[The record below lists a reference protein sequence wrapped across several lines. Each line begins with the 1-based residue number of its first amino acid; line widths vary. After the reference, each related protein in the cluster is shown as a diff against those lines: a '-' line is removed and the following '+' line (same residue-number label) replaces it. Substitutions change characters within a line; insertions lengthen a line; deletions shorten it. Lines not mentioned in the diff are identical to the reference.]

1 VAKLRGLPDDKQMRH
16 DFHFVDRLTARPIPT
31 VGSLIPISS
40 ITPNPQQPRQL
51 FDGIDGLVASIK
63 EKGVLEPLL
72 VRQIEDDRYQ
82 IIAGERRFRAAQE
95 AGLSQVPCIEIDVDD
110 RGCLEISLV
119 ENLQRRDLT
128 PFEEAD
134 AVAALREQFGFT
146 HDEIGRKLGRSRTSV
161 TEVLSLATVPSPI
174 RDLCREAGITARSM
188 LLQVARQAD
197 EAAMRRTIEAIRTS
211 GLSREEVRDI
221 GRGEAPRKDASP
233 DSGRHPAGVASKSSG
248 EGYVFRFRTADR
260 PYAMTIRFADR
271 ESVPREELIGA
282 LEEILRELRQAR
294 EPR

>member
-1 VAKLRGLPDDKQMRH
+1 MVKLRGLPDDKQMRH

-31 VGSLIPISS
+31 VGSLIPISR

-51 FDGIDGLVASIK
+51 FDGIEGLVASIK

-95 AGLSQVPCIEIDVDD
+95 AGLSQVPCVEIDVDD

-161 TEVLSLATVPSPI
+161 TEVLSLATVPSAI

-188 LLQVARQAD
+188 LLQVARQPD
-197 EAAMRRTIEAIRTS
+197 EAAMRKTIDAIRTS

-221 GRGEAPRKDASP
+221 GRGDAARRDAASEP
-233 DSGRHPAGVASKSSG
+233 VRPTSGGASKSSG
-248 EGYVFRFRTADR
+248 EGYVFRFRTPDR

-271 ESVPREELIGA
+271 DSVPREELIVA
-282 LEEILRELRQAR
+282 LEEILRDLRQAR
-294 EPR
+294 ELR